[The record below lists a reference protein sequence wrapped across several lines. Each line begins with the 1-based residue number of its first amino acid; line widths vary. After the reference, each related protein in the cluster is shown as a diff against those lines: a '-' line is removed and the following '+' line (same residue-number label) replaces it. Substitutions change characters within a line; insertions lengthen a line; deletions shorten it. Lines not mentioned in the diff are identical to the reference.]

1 MRITHCLMETAH
13 GALSYADLVSGGRG
27 VTGSEQTMMY
37 LARHQAQS
45 GHRVVCYMPT
55 DQPGFF
61 DGVEVHDVKTGWPRL
76 RKAVDS
82 DVMIAWLT
90 ADFLR
95 NMGSNTLRVLS
106 IQINDWMLSTH
117 GFTNF
122 VDVYVAVSNAHRR
135 WLSAEQGAPGE
146 EAVWEILPN
155 GVDTSRIV
163 EPKTRVKR
171 RCVYLSS
178 PDRGLHW
185 VLAMWPE
192 IHLAYPDAELHVF
205 YEVQKWLDSAILLN
219 SEIGQ
224 RAKYIVRR
232 LNELRSHG
240 VVVHGAIPPATLAQ
254 ELLQADVMLYP
265 CDPVRFTE
273 GFGVAV
279 LEACAAGVV
288 PIITDADALGE
299 IYGGSGAL
307 IVPRG
312 ETRKWTDADIE
323 TVRYAFQHPEAID
336 NAREQVRA
344 FAQQYQ
350 WDVVA
355 RQWEVMIQS
364 RLPTSIRFVSGVRLV
379 ILT

>member
-1 MRITHCLMETAH
+1 MRLVHCLMETAH
-13 GALSYADLVSGGRG
+13 GVLSYADLVSGGRG

-37 LARHQAQS
+37 LAQEQAKS
-45 GHRVVCYMPT
+45 GHRVTCYMPT
-55 DQPGFF
+55 DKPGFF
-61 DGVEVHDVKTGWPRL
+61 NGVEVLDVRTGWPRL
-76 RKAVDS
+76 RRTDGA
-82 DVMIAWLT
+82 DVVIAWLT

-95 NMGSNTLRVLS
+95 DLGPQTLRVLS
-106 IQINDWMLSTH
+106 IQINDWLLSTH
-117 GFTNF
+117 GFEQF
-122 VDVYVAVSNAHRR
+122 VDVYVSVSQAHKKHL
-135 WLSAEQGAPGE
+135 WSADGHPA
-146 EAVWEILPN
+146 EAACVEVLPN
-155 GVDTSRIV
+155 GVDFTRFADSW
-163 EPKTRVKR
+163 PRVKR

-205 YEVQKWLDSAILLN
+205 YEVQKWLDSAVLLN

-288 PIITDADALGE
+288 PIITDADALAEVYGE
-299 IYGGSGAL
+299 SGAI

-312 ETRKWTDADIE
+312 ETRLWTDQYIE
-323 TVRYAFQHPEAID
+323 TVLQVFKEPERIEAVRGD
-336 NAREQVRA
+336 VRA
-344 FAQQYQ
+344 FAQKYQ
-350 WDVVA
+350 WA
-355 RQWEVMIQS
+355 S
-364 RLPTSIRFVSGVRLV
+364 VSQLWDQMFRKQIEQRKVQMNG
-379 ILT
+379 

>member
-76 RKAVDS
+76 RKADDS

-155 GVDTSRIV
+155 GVDTSRFV

-192 IHLAYPDAELHVF
+192 IHLAYPDAELHIF
-205 YEVQKWLDSAILLN
+205 YEVQKWLDSAVLLN

-232 LNELRSHG
+232 LNELKTHG
-240 VVVHGAIPPATLAQ
+240 VFVRGAVSPKVLAE
-254 ELLQADVMLYP
+254 ELLQADLMLYP
-265 CDPVRFTE
+265 ADPVRPTE
-273 GFGVAV
+273 GFGVSV
-279 LEACAAGVV
+279 LEACAAGVPPV
-288 PIITDADALGE
+288 ITDADAFQEVYGE
-299 IYGGSGAL
+299 SGAW
-307 IVPRG
+307 IIPR
-312 ETRKWTDADIE
+312 EKSRKWTDAYIE
-323 TVRYAFQHPEAID
+323 MVLHLFQEPRLIEEA
-336 NAREQVRA
+336 RGSVRA
-344 FAQQYQ
+344 FAQQYHWTAVAQQ
-350 WDVVA
+350 WDA
-355 RQWEVMIQS
+355 MINRHLQKK
-364 RLPTSIRFVSGVRLV
+364 RSG
-379 ILT
+379 